1 MGLLDFWNSHIPDP
15 NVSPSLSLLPW
26 EQVALM
32 YLVVTVL
39 RKPSEPEKH
48 RVSYSISLQQ
58 TGAITRWERRAEQL
72 SEQRWWLD
80 ICHYLHVEHVE
91 QAQCEF
97 VGTDCDHPRNTV
109 SNSLWKLASVWKKKK
124 KPCYLSQ
131 TWVPRSCEEHK
142 RHTLITTTTTTHGC
156 IIGVFIVRFHWK
168 TGEKDIETICHD

>member
-1 MGLLDFWNSHIPDP
+1 MKKEWRMEGGLLEFWNSHIPDP
-15 NVSPSLSLLPW
+15 NVSFGLLAGRHWAKHTVSPSLSLLPW

-48 RVSYSISLQQ
+48 RVSYSISFQQ

-72 SEQRWWLD
+72 SEQRRWPD

-97 VGTDCDHPRNTV
+97 VGTDCDHPQNTV
-109 SNSLWKLASVWKKKK
+109 SNSLWKLASVEKKKSRVI
-124 KPCYLSQ
+124 YL
-131 TWVPRSCEEHK
+131 
-142 RHTLITTTTTTHGC
+142 RHEFLGATRNTKDTHL
-156 IIGVFIVRFHWK
+156 
-168 TGEKDIETICHD
+168 